1 MYNSEE
7 EKCVLNAEMNHKLN
21 NVILPHQQ
29 FLVPIG
35 QQSCSFYLIGILD
48 RYTISIPPVVE
59 TRFVFI
65 LLLIKIVEFKKR
77 IW

>member
-7 EKCVLNAEMNHKLN
+7 EKCVLNAEMNQKLN

-29 FLVPIG
+29 FLVPIE
-35 QQSCSFYLIGILD
+35 QQCCSFYLIYYLYNSCGRDKICCYFTFNKDCGIQ
-48 RYTISIPPVVE
+48 
-59 TRFVFI
+59 
-65 LLLIKIVEFKKR
+65 KR